1 MGRWLVSFAFLVFAG
16 APVSAADPVADT
28 YLDEDVA
35 AIAYK
40 APPGRRGEVRAAL
53 NKRIQAQPHPVLL
66 SHRAYLFLR
75 AGDEANA
82 RRDFEHAL
90 TLAEHGS
97 PSHRQVLWAYGWGL
111 YDMGDVTSA
120 LASWQLCERLH
131 GGRPGWVP
139 YTYSLAYWTLGDAE
153 TALAWY
159 TTAVRSNPA
168 WGTRSGLAER
178 TDHWQ
183 PEQQRQIQG
192 LFAAWS
198 TRAEA
203 APVQPSAGTAAAD
216 DAPPSR

>member
-1 MGRWLVSFAFLVFAG
+1 MFSVFACL
-16 APVSAADPVADT
+16 PVAAAGPAADT
-28 YLDEDVA
+28 YADEDVA
-35 AIAYK
+35 ATAYK
-40 APPGRRGEVRAAL
+40 APPGRRGVVRAAL

-97 PSHRQVLWAYGWGL
+97 PSHRQVLWAYGWAL
-111 YDMGDVTSA
+111 YDMGDTTGA
-120 LASWQLCERLH
+120 LASWALCERLH

-139 YTYSLAYWTLGDAE
+139 YTYALAYWTLGDAE

-159 TTAVRSNPA
+159 ATAVRSNPA
-168 WGTRSGLAER
+168 WGSRSGLAGR

-198 TRAEA
+198 ARTET
-203 APVQPSAGTAAAD
+203 APVQPPAGTAAAGD
-216 DAPPSR
+216 TTPSL